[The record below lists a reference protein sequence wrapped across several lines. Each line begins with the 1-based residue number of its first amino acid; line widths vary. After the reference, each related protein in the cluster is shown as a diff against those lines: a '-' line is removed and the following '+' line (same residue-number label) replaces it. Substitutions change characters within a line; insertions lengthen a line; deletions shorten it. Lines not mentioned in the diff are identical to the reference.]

1 MAFMTMSQH
10 SENSSYVLNK
20 ALSVVALLSEQT
32 EEHLVQLNSVHI
44 NSRASPW
51 QITRLLATS
60 QRHTCMCTLS
70 PLTFTIWFQISVHR
84 RGLAITKYW
93 SARRGLRTGA
103 ETHVSR
109 WGDLLSQGGE
119 LHGARGHGDIV
130 CFMHWLWQTA
140 RVMVRWGVCTHGY
153 IVLFYLFCGMA
164 THWHHPFVFLK
175 GEKTYIYVFTKDRC
189 MRLYEHIFG
198 YFFEEANI
206 CCKEISLYLII
217 SLSTLHVIK
226 MSKHPVITLAFKHGT
241 STTVFKTAVN
251 F

>member
-1 MAFMTMSQH
+1 M
-10 SENSSYVLNK
+10 
-20 ALSVVALLSEQT
+20 
-32 EEHLVQLNSVHI
+32 
-44 NSRASPW
+44 R
-51 QITRLLATS
+51 
-60 QRHTCMCTLS
+60 TLS
-70 PLTFTIWFQISVHR
+70 PLTFTIRFQISVHR

-119 LHGARGHGDIV
+119 LHSARGHGDIV
-130 CFMHWLWQTA
+130 CFKHWLWQTA
-140 RVMVRWGVCTHGY
+140 RVMVWWRVCTHGY

-175 GEKTYIYVFTKDRC
+175 GEKSYTYTYICACLPRIDVWDC
-189 MRLYEHIFG
+189 MNTSSSTSWKRLIFAVRKLVCIW
-198 YFFEEANI
+198 F
-206 CCKEISLYLII
+206 I
-217 SLSTLHVIK
+217 SLSTLHMIK

-241 STTVFKTAVN
+241 STAVFKTVVN